1 MYKTKHQTFYTNIE
15 VNNKKEYKELPPSG
29 FGGSSLTTEDLLTT
43 EEAASF
49 LKISVGTLRNLTSN
63 GHIPYYKLGRRN
75 RYILDDLRKLIL
87 SNKRGNHG
95 H

>member
-1 MYKTKHQTFYTNIE
+1 MKFTKHQTFFTFVEEI
-15 VNNKKEYKELPPSG
+15 NKKGYNDLPPSG
-29 FGGSSLTTEDLLTT
+29 VGESSLKTEDLLTT

-63 GHIPYYKLGRRN
+63 GHIPYYKFGRRN

-95 H
+95 Y

>member
-1 MYKTKHQTFYTNIE
+1 MIKTLKYVAHESENLVENDLF
-15 VNNKKEYKELPPSG
+15 LDC
-29 FGGSSLTTEDLLTT
+29 SLKTENLMTS

-63 GHIPYYKLGRRN
+63 GHVPYYKLGRRN
-75 RYILDDLRKLIL
+75 RYILDDLRKLVL

-95 H
+95 Y